1 MFDGYWSR
9 CYILIMRKKLGAL
22 SVKCPTW
29 NALVV
34 LLTLSF
40 VRPSIASD
48 WQTYKSDCDK
58 VFNSHR
64 TIVIQRL
71 KECVGLWTAYVD
83 PNVVK
88 PQEAQRLKI
97 AFQGLYDRSMNAGDE
112 EGEFL
117 ARGAA
122 ERLRA
127 RLVLKLKRDPTTA
140 SGTGDAERPQK
151 RKKFVSPEVSVG
163 DQRRAE
169 KEVKKGIKFFKRKK
183 RDKAMA
189 AYKRAL
195 AFDPGNLN
203 GIYNLAAEYAF
214 RKQAGDAV
222 DQLLKLK
229 DIGTNGAVARLQ
241 EARVDPDFEPIH
253 DDVAYKK
260 VTGYARIKLVNSI
273 GMFGEDEVDRIE
285 KTLRKLKHRDVE
297 QGIDKKQGRT
307 APVIWFKDHS
317 AATAWVVKKTLIHP
331 GTLMT
336 KIHWDTPYDI
346 VVSWG
351 NKIVK
356 RDGVKQPQKD
366 YTDVNP
372 EKAEKRLS
380 DLRREEDKALR
391 EPEKVARKID
401 HTVDTPKRIQ
411 NSVEGGV
418 RRAERTVDT
427 IKNTGGKVK
436 RMFK

>member
-1 MFDGYWSR
+1 MFCIAFYASQGY
-9 CYILIMRKKLGAL
+9 
-22 SVKCPTW
+22 
-29 NALVV
+29 
-34 LLTLSF
+34 
-40 VRPSIASD
+40 ASD
-48 WQTYKSDCDK
+48 WQTYKSDCDQ
-58 VFNSHR
+58 VFKSHK
-64 TIVIQRL
+64 TVIIQRL
-71 KECVGLWTAYVD
+71 KECAGLWTAYVD

-88 PQEAQRLKI
+88 PPEAQRLKI
-97 AFQGLYDRSMNAGDE
+97 AFQGLYDRSVNAGDE

-127 RLVLKLKRDPTTA
+127 RLVLKLKRDTA
-140 SGTGDAERPQK
+140 ATSGGGAAVQPRK
-151 RKKFVSPEVSVG
+151 RTKFTPPEVSSR

-169 KEVKKGIKFFKRKK
+169 KEVKKGIKYFRRKK

-195 AFDPGNLN
+195 GYDPGNLN
-203 GIYNLAAEYAF
+203 AIYNLAAELAF
-214 RKQAGDAV
+214 RKRAGDAV
-222 DQLLKLK
+222 DELMKLK
-229 DIGTNGAVARLQ
+229 DIGSNGALARLQ
-241 EARVDPDFEPIH
+241 EARVDTDFEPIH
-253 DDVAYKK
+253 DDIAYKK

-273 GMFGEDEVDRIE
+273 GVFGEDEVDRIE
-285 KTLRKLKHRDVE
+285 KTLRKLKHRDIE
-297 QGIDKKQGRT
+297 QGLDKKQGRT

-331 GTLMT
+331 GTLLT

-351 NKIVK
+351 NKVVK

-366 YTDVNP
+366 YTDVDP
-372 EKAEKRLS
+372 DKAEKRLE

-401 HTVDTPKRIQ
+401 HTVDTPNRVK

-418 RRAERTVDT
+418 KRVGRTIDT
-427 IKNTGGKVK
+427 LKNTGRKTGL
-436 RMFK
+436 FK